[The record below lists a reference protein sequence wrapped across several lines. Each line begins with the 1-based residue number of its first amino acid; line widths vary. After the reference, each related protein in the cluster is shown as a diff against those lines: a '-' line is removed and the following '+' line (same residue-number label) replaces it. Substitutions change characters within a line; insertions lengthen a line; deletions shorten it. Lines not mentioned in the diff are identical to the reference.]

1 MCAKKSPKVEPL
13 CDPGLMISG
22 GFAQGKFPLIE
33 FIGYRNRE

>member
-1 MCAKKSPKVEPL
+1 MWVRESPKAKPSF
-13 CDPGLMISG
+13 DPGLMISG